1 MNLRNLGVVGKIIP
15 PQLVLSIKIVKIALV
30 IVPVVFILVLVGK
43 AFGATALIKNTF
55 RGWLP
60 WNSATTVQV
69 APPNIDKIRHI
80 GRLETLERELSTVVH
95 AKRDYTLVDDEELI
109 YGVCGR
115 IVAGVDLS
123 KLTPDDVI
131 IADNAIT
138 LHLPPAEVFTTDL
151 ITEWK
156 VSETDMHKVEG
167 NIEAQIVPACDH
179 VYKWSQST
187 GRDKTPELV
196 TDAQDQAL
204 LLFHEMANGPEFLAR
219 AQRNAEDTLERLL
232 KAAGYEEVNF
242 TSAAVAPTPSVAPT
256 VTPTP

>member
-1 MNLRNLGVVGKIIP
+1 MNSRNQDAEGKIISTR
-15 PQLVLSIKIVKIALV
+15 LVLGIGIALV
-30 IVPVVFILVLVGK
+30 IVLFVFIVGTLLGVTIFVK
-43 AFGATALIKNTF
+43 TWDTF
-55 RGWLP
+55 RDWLP

-156 VSETDMHKVEG
+156 VSETEMYKVEG
-167 NIEAQIVPACDH
+167 DIKAQIVPACDH

-196 TDAQDQAL
+196 TDAQEQAL
-204 LLFHEMANGPEFLAR
+204 LLFQEMADDPEFLAR

-242 TSAAVAPTPSVAPT
+242 VTSAAVTPTPSAAPT
-256 VTPTP
+256 ATPTP